1 MIRRPLSAFS
11 DRKGLFSR
19 RSPPWRACDEREP
32 GKEVKQVLK
41 EELREFGKELRGMRK
56 EMHMTQEKMAETLG
70 VDPRMIS
77 RYETGNAE
85 MGALQYRK
93 VLGLYKSWKNSRAES
108 LLQQIRKLSSEQRGL
123 IEGIIYSMK

>member
-1 MIRRPLSAFS
+1 M
-11 DRKGLFSR
+11 
-19 RSPPWRACDEREP
+19 
-32 GKEVKQVLK
+32 LK

-56 EMHMTQEKMAETLG
+56 EMHMTQEKMAEALG

-93 VLGLYKSWKNSRAES
+93 VLRLYESRKSSRTDS
-108 LLQQIRKLSSEQRGL
+108 LLQQIKKLSPEQRGL
-123 IEGIIYSMK
+123 IEGLIYSMK

>member
-1 MIRRPLSAFS
+1 M
-11 DRKGLFSR
+11 
-19 RSPPWRACDEREP
+19 
-32 GKEVKQVLK
+32 LK

-56 EMHMTQEKMAETLG
+56 EMHMTQEKMAEALG

-93 VLGLYKSWKNSRAES
+93 VLGLYESRKSSRTDS
-108 LLQQIRKLSSEQRGL
+108 LLQQIKKLSPEQRGL

>member
-1 MIRRPLSAFS
+1 M
-11 DRKGLFSR
+11 
-19 RSPPWRACDEREP
+19 
-32 GKEVKQVLK
+32 LK

-56 EMHMTQEKMAETLG
+56 EMHMTQEKMAEALG

-85 MGALQYRK
+85 MGSLQYRK
-93 VLGLYKSWKNSRAES
+93 VLGLYESRKSSRTDR
-108 LLQQIRKLSSEQRGL
+108 LLQQIKKLSPEQRGL